1 MTVMVWLVAVAVWV
15 TVLEE
20 ATTTVKVVGLG
31 TTVTYVLGAV
41 TVRVVELGQTVV
53 EVDTRVVVTV
63 RPVVVTGTPGV

>member
-1 MTVMVWLVAVAVWV
+1 M
-15 TVLEE
+15 
-20 ATTTVKVVGLG
+20 
-31 TTVTYVLGAV
+31 LGAV

>member
-1 MTVMVWLVAVAVWV
+1 M
-15 TVLEE
+15 
-20 ATTTVKVVGLG
+20 KVVGLG